1 MTTVIAAIIGSS
13 PPWAWCGPAAP
24 SPHGAA
30 TAGRAPRS
38 TPTFLF
44 ADLVGYTMLTEV
56 QGNEHAARVAR
67 EFQRSMSALS
77 RGHGA
82 RHVKSMGDGV
92 MIWAPDPDT
101 AVALAEQ
108 VLNEVGTRGDLLP
121 VRVGVHTGPAVE
133 LDGDWYGSAVN
144 IASRLS
150 DAARPNEALVS
161 AATSA
166 AVSCELRRLGLRREL
181 VLQGVVAPH
190 PGVRARTRRLL
201 NQEKRRTPTDVSSS
215 KLLVAALAAAAAHS
229 PPRPRQRHWPR
240 TPPRSSRARR
250 TCSACLRPRGRLE
263 RGRRP

>member
-1 MTTVIAAIIGSS
+1 MTTVIAAIIGSIATVGLAWAGGVV
-13 PPWAWCGPAAP
+13 PPRRRHRWA
-24 SPHGAA
+24 S
-30 TAGRAPRS
+30 PRS
-38 TPTFLF
+38 APTFLF

-56 QGNEHAARVAR
+56 QGDERAARVAR

-181 VLQGVVAPH
+181 VLQGVSRP
-190 PGVRARTRRLL
+190 VRA
-201 NQEKRRTPTDVSSS
+201 S
-215 KLLVAALAAAAAHS
+215 ALA
-229 PPRPRQRHWPR
+229 
-240 TPPRSSRARR
+240 RADF
-250 TCSACLRPRGRLE
+250 
-263 RGRRP
+263 